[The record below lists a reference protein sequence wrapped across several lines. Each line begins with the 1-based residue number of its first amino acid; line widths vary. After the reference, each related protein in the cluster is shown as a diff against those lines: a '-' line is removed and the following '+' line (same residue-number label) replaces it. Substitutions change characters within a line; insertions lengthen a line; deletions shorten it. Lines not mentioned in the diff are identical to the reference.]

1 MKKLQRTLALVLASI
16 ILCLAFTS
24 CSNTGKSI
32 MKKTYTKSATESDGL
47 NLASSATYITQDG
60 KTKKSFSLKGKHEEV
75 KYITVDFGDSVD
87 FNTVVLGEAGKK
99 VTLFEIYGS
108 NEQDA
113 NYQFLYQSDC
123 IEGGHTCFL
132 GDVKYRYLRIFVN
145 QSSGNY
151 NVNSFEAY
159 YLKNKKAKDLRVNAY
174 FVAEDIKEDA
184 DFSNLDVLT
193 DVIVFG
199 TAKFDGQGNIKF
211 YDNDS
216 NEVDEQY
223 YADKVNLLKSKIGD
237 RKINIITDIAMP
249 YGDGNPDI
257 KSMMNE
263 QNVDNL
269 VANIVDFV
277 NKYGF
282 DGYDMDYEFPEDK
295 ADWKRFNNFLRKL
308 DKAMPDKII
317 SLAIAPWDLRF
328 DDDVIKAIDR
338 VEVMLYDMFTAHGY
352 HSIFSTTVNGVD
364 KAIKGGFSPEQID
377 LGLPFYSRPTNRL
390 RYWGN
395 YNQFGGKID
404 RYTNLIYFNDFDHDG
419 NPMTAPQY
427 INSVQMVADKT
438 AFAIDAGLGGMM
450 IWHYSCDLPYDDEL
464 SLFKAI
470 TDTKIAKQK

>member
-32 MKKTYTKSATESDGL
+32 MTKTYTKSATESDGL

-199 TAKFDGQGNIKF
+199 TAKFDSQGNIKF

-295 ADWKRFNNFLRKL
+295 SDWKRFNNFLRKL